1 MGRATGYDEAMRFV
15 SMLSIVLALGC
26 DGGPS
31 VPQPDPADGR
41 LWLRGDLHLHSDHST
56 DALDNPMEAIV
67 ARAESVGF
75 DYFVVTDHDNHVDG
89 MLTTWDDPAHRS
101 SSMVLLHG
109 VEWTSAV
116 GHANF
121 FGAERF
127 DHPALYAL
135 REGSSGQAIADE
147 AHRQGLHFSINHPLG
162 SDPWELGF
170 DHDIDGIEV
179 WNALFLV
186 PNDNEGAL
194 VLWDQLLAEGRRIT
208 ARGGSDN
215 HHQETSEADLFNLGN
230 PTTWVLAES
239 RTPTAVL
246 AALNGGHA
254 TVSYAPSAERIEFTA
269 DADGDGVAE
278 LVVGDSVPAIGAEL
292 AFRLAIVGARSGAT
306 YDVRVVKN
314 GATFLEREMGAE
326 PVTFSDTPTERS
338 SYRVEVRGDVPDAP
352 AAGAI
357 LFGDMV
363 ALSNPIY
370 VGFGD

>member
-1 MGRATGYDEAMRFV
+1 MRLV
-15 SMLSIVLALGC
+15 STLTILLALGC
-26 DGGPS
+26 DGGSS
-31 VPQPDPADGR
+31 VPEPDPSESR
-41 LWLRGDLHLHSDHST
+41 VWLRGDLHLHSHHST
-56 DALDNPMEAIV
+56 DALDNRMDAIV

-89 MLTTWDDPAHRS
+89 MLATWDDPAYRS
-101 SSMVLLHG
+101 DAMVLLYG

-121 FGAERF
+121 FGAEPF

-147 AHRQGLHFSINHPLG
+147 AERQGLHFSVNHPLG

-170 DHDIDGIEV
+170 EHDIDGIEV

-194 VLWDQLLAEGRRIT
+194 ALWDTLLAEGRRIT

-230 PTTWVLAES
+230 PTTWVLAEG
-239 RTPTAVL
+239 RTPEAVI

-254 TVSYAPSAERIEFTA
+254 TVSYAPSAERIDFTA

-278 LVVGDSVPAIGAEL
+278 TVVGDSVPVGEL
-292 AFRLAIVGARSGAT
+292 DFRLVITGARAGAT
-306 YDVRVVKN
+306 YALRVVKN
-314 GATFLEREMGAE
+314 GATFLEREVGAD

-338 SYRVEVRGDVPDAP
+338 SYRVEVRGEVPDAP
-352 AAGAI
+352 SAGAI

-370 VGFGD
+370 VGFDD